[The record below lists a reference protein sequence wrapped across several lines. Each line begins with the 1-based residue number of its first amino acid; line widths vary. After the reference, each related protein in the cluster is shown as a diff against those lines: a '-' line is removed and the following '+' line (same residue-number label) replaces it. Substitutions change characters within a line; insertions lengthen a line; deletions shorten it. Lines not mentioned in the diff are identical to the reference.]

1 VIENISARLEK
12 ACVGIAGAGGLGSN
26 AAIALIRAGVQN
38 IVIADFDNVEK
49 SNLNRQYFF
58 TDQIGMPKV
67 EALKINALRINPD
80 CNITAH
86 YVKVTTDN
94 VVELFSG
101 CDVIIEAF
109 DKADQKIMLIE
120 VLMEQ
125 LPDIPLV
132 VGSGMGGWGK
142 SVEIQCKQLGNVVL
156 CGDFETEADESN
168 PPLAPRVGIVANMQA
183 NEALRLLLARTM

>member
-1 VIENISARLEK
+1 MMKIENTLARLEK
-12 ACVGIAGAGGLGSN
+12 VCIGVAGAGGLGSN
-26 AAIALIRAGVQN
+26 ATMALIRAGVRN
-38 IVIADFDNVEK
+38 VVIADYDSVEK

-58 TDQIGMPKV
+58 ADQIGMPKV
-67 EALKINALRINPD
+67 EALKINALKVNPD
-80 CNITAH
+80 CSITTH
-86 YVKVTTDN
+86 HVKVTPDN
-94 VVELFSG
+94 AVELFSG
-101 CDVIIEAF
+101 CDLIIEAF

-142 SVEIQCKQLGNVVL
+142 SDEIRCKQLGNVML

-183 NEALRLLLARTM
+183 NEALRLIMGF